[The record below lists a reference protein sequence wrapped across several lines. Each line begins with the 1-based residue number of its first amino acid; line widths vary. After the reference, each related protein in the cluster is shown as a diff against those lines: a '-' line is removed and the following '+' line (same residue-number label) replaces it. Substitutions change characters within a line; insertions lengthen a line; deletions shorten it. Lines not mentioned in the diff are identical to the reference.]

1 MKGESVNSQRT
12 PSITV
17 TVTVGIVLVS
27 LLAVFSAMPA
37 ARSNA
42 SNAVVEVSQLSN
54 GLSSE
59 LARPFRLVL
68 EHSHTDHIPSSS
80 DVTIGAMARLTVALF
95 KGMNWVV
102 KTPS

>member
-1 MKGESVNSQRT
+1 MNRQRT

-17 TVTVGIVLVS
+17 TFTVGIVLAS

-37 ARSNA
+37 AR

-80 DVTIGAMARLTVALF
+80 DVTIGAMARLTVALL
-95 KGMNWVV
+95 KGVNWVV